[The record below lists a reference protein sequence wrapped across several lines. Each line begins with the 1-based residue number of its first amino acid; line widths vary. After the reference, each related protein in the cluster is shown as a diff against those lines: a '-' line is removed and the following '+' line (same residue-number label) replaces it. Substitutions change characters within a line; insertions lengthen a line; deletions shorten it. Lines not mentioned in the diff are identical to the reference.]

1 MQKRNKKFKTRQER
15 GLGKYDAPLSLQF
28 NQGFSAFRRHKLVNP
43 FSDMTMQSR
52 EWQRGFNSA
61 YYIQLERVKNA
72 EARRRSEKIHAR

>member
-28 NQGFSAFRRHKLVNP
+28 NQGFSAFRRNKLLNP

-72 EARRRSEKIHAR
+72 DSRRRGEKIHAR